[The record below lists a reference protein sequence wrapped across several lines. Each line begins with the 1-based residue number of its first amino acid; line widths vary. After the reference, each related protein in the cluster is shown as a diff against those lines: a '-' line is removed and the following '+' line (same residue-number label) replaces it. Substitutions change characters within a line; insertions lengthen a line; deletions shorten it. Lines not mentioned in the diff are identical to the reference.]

1 MRNNLLMTLSAAIV
15 ALGLCSCKKEN
26 PTPTGDNSQDPGT
39 VPTETVVLTAP
50 QLSASTADAEV
61 TEATLESTVLSLRW
75 TDAVPQ
81 GVKADVSY
89 TVYANLASKDL
100 YSKPVTYPAGKGLE
114 RSFTGQE
121 LNALAASLGVEEG
134 ARTELQFSV
143 YAKAS
148 SSDIETVVSNI
159 VKANVTTFKAQLV
172 LPDVLYIVGSA
183 TQAGWDVSKG
193 IPMPKTGKVYRAEDI
208 AINVTVGDT
217 GFKFYF
223 ANDGSSDAFFGPDLS
238 SDTFGAARL
247 YTEDDGTANL
257 FQPARNGYGNGLY
270 TIAFDPDALLMTME
284 RTGDLSYDVELGE
297 HVYPQGDCFPWHWS
311 FDGPMEKIAD
321 KVYEIKDV
329 NCSWGDNG
337 DSGFKIFIG
346 EGVYS
351 PYFAQGED
359 AAKDNIT
366 IRLVGDSEVPQFY
379 PGLLGY
385 ADGYYDI
392 KADFNTMMLT
402 LTPKENPQ
410 PGGDYDPATAIFV
423 YGGGFEKYADWTFDR
438 ALALLPQGDGTY
450 ISESEI
456 YLNQWCYFKL
466 EMQDWT
472 EFVRDASADD
482 YWTAAPRTKDPD
494 NDCNFVPGD
503 GISGF
508 SDGYYTVKFDR
519 NTLKVE
525 LINNSN
531 IDPETAFYLYGGGFE
546 NGVADWAFDDKN
558 ALVPTDVAG
567 VYASPGTIWLNQ
579 WCYFKFEKRDW
590 TEYVRDASAGNYWT
604 VTPRTWDPD
613 NDNTFSPG
621 NGFADWT
628 DGEYKVTL
636 DLNAGTVTLEKQ

>member
-1 MRNNLLMTLSAAIV
+1 MSKRFFTILIAAAAAGFLSCNKV
-15 ALGLCSCKKEN
+15 N
-26 PTPTGDNSQDPGT
+26 PAPENSQDPTPSG
-39 VPTETVVLTAP
+39 EAVVLTAP
-50 QLSASTADAEV
+50 QLTASPAEV
-61 TEATLESTVLSLRW
+61 TIDQAELEVTSLTLSW

-81 GVKADVSY
+81 GKTAEVSY

-100 YSKPVTYPAGKGLE
+100 YAKPVTYPAGKGLE
-114 RSFTGQE
+114 YGFTGRE
-121 LNALAASLGVEEG
+121 LNALAASLDVPEG
-134 ARTELQFSV
+134 AQTELQFSV
-143 YAKAS
+143 YAKAA

-159 VKANVTTFKAQLV
+159 VKVKVSTYKEEIV
-172 LPDVLYIVGSA
+172 IPDVLYIAGSA

-193 IPMPKTGKVYRAEDI
+193 LPMPKFGDLYRAEGVQ
-208 AINVTVGDT
+208 INVTIGDT

-238 SDTFGAARL
+238 SDTFGKAKL

-257 FQPARNGYGNGLY
+257 FQPARNGYGNGVY
-270 TIAFDPDALLMTME
+270 TITFDPKELMMTME
-284 RTGDLSYDVELGE
+284 RTGDITYDVELGE
-297 HVYPQGDCFPWHWS
+297 FVYPQGDCFPWHWS
-311 FDGPMEKIAD
+311 FDGPMEKVGE

-329 NCSWGDNG
+329 LCYWGDNG

-351 PYFAQGED
+351 PYFAQGDD
-359 AAKDNIT
+359 ATKDKIT
-366 IRLVGDSEVPQFY
+366 MQLVGDSEVPQFY

-385 ADGYYDI
+385 ENGYYDI
-392 KADFNTMMLT
+392 TADFATMVLT
-402 LTPKENPQ
+402 LTPKDGPEQ
-410 PGGDYDPATAIFV
+410 PGGDYDPATAIYVF
-423 YGGGFEKYADWTFDR
+423 GGGFEKYAEWTFDR
-438 ALALLPQGDGTY
+438 ALALIPQGDGTY
-450 ISESEI
+450 VSESEI

-525 LINNSN
+525 LINNSP

-546 NGVADWAFDDKN
+546 NGVADWSFDDKN

-567 VYASPGTIWLNQ
+567 VYVSPGTIWLNQ

-590 TEYVRDASAGNYWT
+590 TEYVRDTAADNYWT
-604 VTPRTWDPD
+604 VTRRTWDPD
-613 NDNTFSPG
+613 NDSSFSPG
-621 NGFADWT
+621 NGFSDWQ

-636 DLNAGTVTLEKQ
+636 DLNNNTVTLEKP